1 MRLFRKRNRP
11 PKVMRYLD
19 LSKIKAFEFKLR
31 DDRGVMS
38 WVIAKSGL
46 IR

>member
-1 MRLFRKRNRP
+1 MKLKNRRP
-11 PKVMRYLD
+11 PKVMTYLD
-19 LSKIKAFEFKLR
+19 LSKLKSKEFKLR

-46 IR
+46 VK